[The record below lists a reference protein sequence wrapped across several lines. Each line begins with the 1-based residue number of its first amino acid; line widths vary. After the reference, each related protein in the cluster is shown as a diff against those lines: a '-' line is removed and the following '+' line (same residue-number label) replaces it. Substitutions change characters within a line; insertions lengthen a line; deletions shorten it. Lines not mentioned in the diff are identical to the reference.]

1 MLKFEDLSPENKEVL
16 QLRSACPYNKLIY
29 SAYEAI

>member
-1 MLKFEDLSPENKEVL
+1 L

-29 SAYEAI
+29 SAYEAIWTQAKNMWLTASN